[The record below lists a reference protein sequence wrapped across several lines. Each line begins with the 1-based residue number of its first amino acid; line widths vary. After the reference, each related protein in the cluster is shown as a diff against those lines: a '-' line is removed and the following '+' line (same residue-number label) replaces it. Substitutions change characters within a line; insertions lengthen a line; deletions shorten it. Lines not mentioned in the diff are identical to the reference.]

1 MTIRKTPLLASD
13 RVSIVMTLVPYLIEK
28 GPVPVAQAAADFEVS
43 PEVMR
48 AMAEGLTLIG
58 LPNGMDNDLFG
69 IDWDLLDEHDELA
82 LDLDHIVAF
91 ERAPRLTSRE
101 AAALL
106 AGLQLAQALPGVA
119 SRGVVSGLIAK
130 LARGAGA
137 TPAELVL
144 TADPV
149 DGVRTAVM
157 DALDRGVAVSFTY
170 RRLDA
175 KSSTTRTVDPVRV
188 LINDAQWYLRGW
200 CHMREDIRT
209 FHLDRVSDLV
219 VTDIPSGQHDDPQTQ
234 VFSGEGGALA
244 IRVTYPTVL
253 TPLLGQYLDS
263 AEIEEGPERSSAT
276 LRVADEQALK
286 RLAARRGGAVV
297 IEEPEAARAAAV
309 EWAEAGLARYA

>member
-1 MTIRKTPLLASD
+1 MNGQKPALLTSD

-28 GPVPVAQAAADFEVS
+28 GPVPVAKAAADFDVS
-43 PEVMR
+43 PQVMR
-48 AMAEGLTLIG
+48 KMAEGLTLIG
-58 LPNGMDNDLFG
+58 LPSGMDNDLFG

-106 AGLQLAQALPGVA
+106 AGLQLAQSLPGVA
-119 SRGVVSGLIAK
+119 SRGVVAGLIAK

-137 TPAELVL
+137 PPAELVL

-149 DGVRTAVM
+149 DEVREAVM

-170 RRLDA
+170 RRPDA
-175 KSSTTRTVDPVRV
+175 ASATTRTVDPVRV

-200 CHMREDIRT
+200 CHMRQDIRT

-219 VTDIPSGQHDDPQTQ
+219 VTDIPSGRHDDPETQ
-234 VFSGEGGALA
+234 VFSGDGGDLE
-244 IRVTYPTVL
+244 IRVTYPNHL
-253 TPLLGQYLDS
+253 APLLGQYLDH
-263 AEIEEGPERSSAT
+263 AVVEQGAGRSSAT

-297 IEEPEAARAAAV
+297 IEEPEAARVAAV
-309 EWAEAGLARYA
+309 EWAEAGLAQYS